1 MVLERV
7 MSQHAQAGSAD
18 VVCTRDV
25 SVGAHLAT
33 QRPGYRHH
41 GIYIGNG
48 RVIHYAGLSRGLGRG
63 PVEVVSIEL
72 FAAGFGFEVVQ
83 HPRARYTGLEVARRA
98 ASRLGEKNYRLFTNN
113 CEHLCLW
120 CVPGHGKSEQ
130 VDACMR
136 NPARAARVLLT
147 LMVCKLM
154 RDGLLASFGKTMNI
168 PVPVPGC

>member
-1 MVLERV
+1 
-7 MSQHAQAGSAD
+7 MSQPEMSGCTD
-18 VVCTRDV
+18 VVFTRNL
-25 SVGAHLAT
+25 SIGAHLVT
-33 QRPGYRHH
+33 KRPGYLHH